1 MSLTQF
7 VPASRDRALF
17 CFSLAQKPSVF
28 PWGPRYTL
36 SIKFRQATLKANE
49 MVAWD
54 KAPQWRKK
62 AKTGSFFSFFPQW
75 GAWSQ
80 GTEMARND
88 SKDELKL
95 QLWQRKEQIKSK
107 TATRTWLSFKCEK
120 RRVLKFWLGTR
131 VPGRWNQSQSSNALS
146 GQDGRQHSCSL
157 ELDQNKANFQTC
169 RRSNFFSGDFLS
181 LTDFVFY
188 FNIPLL
194 SIRWWIQVVSMCLL
208 GKQSIELHSS
218 RTSG

>member
-1 MSLTQF
+1 MRNRRLFERQKENVCLFNEEAKVKKILDFRLFVFLLVSLTQS

-49 MVAWD
+49 MVVWD

-62 AKTGSFFSFFPQW
+62 AKTGSFFSFLLQG

-80 GTEMARND
+80 ATEMTRND

-95 QLWQRKEQIKSK
+95 QLWQREEQIKSK
-107 TATRTWLSFKCEK
+107 TATRTW
-120 RRVLKFWLGTR
+120 
-131 VPGRWNQSQSSNALS
+131 
-146 GQDGRQHSCSL
+146 
-157 ELDQNKANFQTC
+157 
-169 RRSNFFSGDFLS
+169 
-181 LTDFVFY
+181 
-188 FNIPLL
+188 
-194 SIRWWIQVVSMCLL
+194 
-208 GKQSIELHSS
+208 HSS
-218 RTSG
+218 RF